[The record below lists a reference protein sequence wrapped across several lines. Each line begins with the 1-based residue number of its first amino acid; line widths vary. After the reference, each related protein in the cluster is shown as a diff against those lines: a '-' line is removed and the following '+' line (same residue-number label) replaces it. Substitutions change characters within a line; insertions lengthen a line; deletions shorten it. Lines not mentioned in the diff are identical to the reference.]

1 MITVKMIII
10 AIGSSS
16 YMTLTL
22 REYANIAIPQPSNI
36 SVNIYLF
43 KQTVIEL
50 GKLVGKQTEGF
61 LKIKK
66 RKTKS
71 KNINK
76 ARFTANN
83 WIVQLHWKKK

>member
-22 REYANIAIPQPSNI
+22 REYANIAVPQTSNI

-50 GKLVGKQTEGF
+50 GKLVGKQAEGIP
-61 LKIKK
+61 KIKK
-66 RKTKS
+66 GKL
-71 KNINK
+71 NQIP
-76 ARFTANN
+76 FHCE
-83 WIVQLHWKKK
+83 QLNSAITLKKK